1 MMENFQNALRVIFAS
16 TIVQCC
22 EAIDGN
28 LARWRSG
35 RAAAR
40 RGRT

>member
-1 MMENFQNALRVIFAS
+1 MMEKLQNALRVIFAS

-22 EAIDGN
+22 EVIDGN
-28 LARWRSG
+28 LARWRGG
-35 RAAAR
+35 RVAAR